1 MPEID
6 ELVAAIW
13 RIAVALLVVAVLVT
27 LGPWAAEAFRAGDP
41 RLATIILR
49 GTWLGVA
56 AFLSVWFFATTI
68 GIRVP
73 RIAAFVGTASAI
85 VILAL
90 SLWPFAPII
99 VKLYAVPSFDLPMLD
114 RAIISGSMLWL
125 LGTALLV
132 RAAAGSAGRAG
143 DPVDRHRAMSSVYG
157 DARWATM
164 EQAAAAL
171 PSSGS
176 IVVGERCRVDLEPD
190 ATVAFDPRRSE
201 TWGRG
206 GAMPLLA
213 FDLERGVGSGH
224 GLVIAGSGGGKTT
237 ANVVPTL
244 LRWPGNA
251 VVFDPSVE
259 VFPMVREA
267 RATLGGEPRDVYVI
281 DPSLPTGSVNLLD
294 WIGTGTKT
302 AEEDIA
308 TVASWFAGSKAENR
322 DPFFAQMAEALI
334 RGLLAHV
341 HLSTSETDRT
351 LRRLRILMS
360 QSHDHFQ
367 TTTLETIL
375 KEWPIESYVHRQ
387 LGPFRG
393 MHGATF
399 SGIYSNAGEMT
410 NWLAFP
416 RFADMVSNAA
426 GWKTTDLSSRH
437 VDVFINLPLA
447 TVQEHP
453 GLGRVVLGALLNS
466 VHHHDSVR
474 IAAGEEA
481 AVPPSKRVLFLID
494 EAARLQNMQVLTL
507 VRDAGRKYRAT
518 LVMIYQSL
526 GQMDAIWSED
536 GRVAWMD
543 SASWIS
549 FAAVNANE
557 TAKYVSERCGTMTVE
572 TTSRTV
578 GATARGA
585 TSSANVSVQ
594 RRSLIN
600 PDEVMRL
607 RADEQIIFVLA
618 QPPIRCGRAFWFRR
632 PEMRAIVGEN
642 RFHRG

>member
-6 ELVAAIW
+6 ELIAAIW
-13 RIAVALLVVAVLVT
+13 RIAIAFLVVAVLIT
-27 LGPWAAEAFRAGDP
+27 LGPWAADAIRESDP
-41 RLATIILR
+41 QLAALLAR
-49 GTWLGVA
+49 STWLGVA
-56 AFLSVWFFATTI
+56 LFLSLWFFITTI
-68 GIRVP
+68 GIRIP
-73 RIAAFVGTASAI
+73 RIAAFVGAASAI
-85 VILAL
+85 AIILFAL
-90 SLWPFAPII
+90 WAYGPPI
-99 VKLYAVPSFDLPMLD
+99 VKLYLVHSFDLSTTD
-114 RAIISGSMLWL
+114 RVIIAGSMFWL
-125 LGTALLV
+125 IASAFLIGAV
-132 RAAAGSAGRAG
+132 AGSAGRTS
-143 DPVDRHRAMSSVYG
+143 DPVDRHRAKSSVYG

-171 PSSGS
+171 PAFGS
-176 IVVGERCRVDLEPD
+176 IVVGERYRVDLQPD
-190 ATVAFDPRRSE
+190 LPTSFDPHDPD
-201 TWGRG
+201 TWGCG
-206 GAMPLLA
+206 GEAPLLA
-213 FDLERGVGSGH
+213 FDLERGIGSGH
-224 GLVIAGSGGGKTT
+224 GLVISGSGGGKTT

-251 VVFDPSVE
+251 VVFDPSIE
-259 VFPMVREA
+259 VLPMVHDA
-267 RATLGGEPRDVYVI
+267 RITRSDEPRQIFSI
-281 DPSLPTGSVNLLD
+281 DPSSPTGSANLLD

-308 TVASWFAGSKAENR
+308 TVASWFAGSKSESR

-341 HLSTSETDRT
+341 VLSKSETDRT
-351 LRRLRILMS
+351 LRRLRIMMS
-360 QSHDHFQ
+360 ESHDHFQ
-367 TTTLETIL
+367 TTTLEAIL
-375 KEWPIESYVHRQ
+375 KEWPIDSYVHRQ

-399 SGIYSNAGEMT
+399 SGIYSNAGDMT

-416 RFADMVSNAA
+416 RFADMVSTAG
-426 GWKTTDLSSRH
+426 GWKTTDLATKH
-437 VDVFINLPLA
+437 IDVFINLPLA

-474 IAAGEEA
+474 LAGGDDA
-481 AVPPSKRVLFLID
+481 MVPLSKRVLFLID
-494 EAARLQNMQVLTL
+494 EAPRLQNMQVLTL

-549 FAAVNANE
+549 FSAINSNE
-557 TAKYVSERCGTMTVE
+557 TAKYVSDRCGTMTVE
-572 TTSRTV
+572 TTSRTA
-578 GATARGA
+578 GAGARGA
-585 TSSANVSVQ
+585 MNSASVSVQ
-594 RRSLIN
+594 RRNLIN
-600 PDEVMRL
+600 PDELMRL
-607 RADEQIIFVLA
+607 RGDEQIVFVLA

-632 PEMRAIVGEN
+632 PEMRAVIARN
-642 RFHRG
+642 RFHG

>member
-1 MPEID
+1 MPDVD
-6 ELVAAIW
+6 ELIAAIW
-13 RIAVALLVVAVLVT
+13 RIGIAFLVVAVLLT
-27 LGPWAAEAFRAGDP
+27 LGPWTADGFHESDP
-41 RLATIILR
+41 RLAAIVLR
-49 GTWLGVA
+49 GTWLGLT
-56 AFLSVWFFATTI
+56 AFLSLWFFVTTI
-68 GIRVP
+68 GIRKP
-73 RIAAFVGTASAI
+73 RIAAFVGTASAAAI
-85 VILAL
+85 VLFAL
-90 SLWPFAPII
+90 WAFGPTI
-99 VKLYAVPSFDLPMLD
+99 VKLYAVRGFDLPALD
-114 RAIISGSMLWL
+114 RALVAGCTVWL
-125 LGTALLV
+125 VAWAMLV
-132 RAAAGSAGRAG
+132 RVAAGSTGRAG
-143 DPVDRHRAMSSVYG
+143 DPVERHRAISSVFG
-157 DARWATM
+157 DARWASM

-176 IVVGERCRVDLEPD
+176 IVIGERYRVDLEPD
-190 ATVAFDPRRSE
+190 ASVTFDPRNSE

-206 GAMPLLA
+206 GAAPLLA
-213 FDLERGVGSGH
+213 FDLDRGIGSGH
-224 GLVIAGSGGGKTT
+224 GLVISGSGGGKTT

-244 LRWPGNA
+244 LRWPGNT
-251 VVFDPSVE
+251 VVFDPSIE
-259 VFPMVREA
+259 VMPMVREA
-267 RATLGGEPRDVYVI
+267 RAALGDEPRDVFVI
-281 DPSLPTGSVNLLD
+281 DPSIPTGSVNLLD

-308 TVASWFAGSKAENR
+308 TVASWFAGSRAEGR
-322 DPFFAQMAEALI
+322 DPFFSQMAEALV

-341 HLSTSETDRT
+341 HLSPSETDRT

-360 QSHDHFQ
+360 EGHEQFHAS
-367 TTTLETIL
+367 TLEAIL
-375 KEWPIESYVHRQ
+375 KQWSVGSYVHRQ

-399 SGIYSNAGEMT
+399 SGIYSNAGDMT
-410 NWLAFP
+410 SWLAFP
-416 RFADMVSNAA
+416 RFADMVSTSS
-426 GWKTTDLSSRH
+426 GWKTTDLATKPL
-437 VDVFINLPLA
+437 DVFVNLPLA

-474 IAAGEEA
+474 LAAGDEA
-481 AVPPSKRVLFLID
+481 VVPASKRVLFLVD

-526 GQMDAIWSED
+526 GQMDSIWSED

-549 FAAVNANE
+549 FSAINSNE
-557 TAKYVSERCGTMTVE
+557 TAKYVSDRCGTMTVE

-578 GATARGA
+578 GASARGP

-594 RRSLIN
+594 RRNLIN

-607 RADEQIIFVLA
+607 RGDEQIVFVLA

-632 PEMRAIVGEN
+632 PEMRAVVGGN
-642 RFHRG
+642 RFHAG

>member
-1 MPEID
+1 
-6 ELVAAIW
+6 
-13 RIAVALLVVAVLVT
+13 
-27 LGPWAAEAFRAGDP
+27 
-41 RLATIILR
+41 
-49 GTWLGVA
+49 
-56 AFLSVWFFATTI
+56 
-68 GIRVP
+68 
-73 RIAAFVGTASAI
+73 
-85 VILAL
+85 
-90 SLWPFAPII
+90 
-99 VKLYAVPSFDLPMLD
+99 
-114 RAIISGSMLWL
+114 
-125 LGTALLV
+125 
-132 RAAAGSAGRAG
+132 
-143 DPVDRHRAMSSVYG
+143 
-157 DARWATM
+157 M

-171 PSSGS
+171 PAAGS
-176 IVVGERCRVDLEPD
+176 IVVGERFRVDLEPD
-190 ATVAFDPRRSE
+190 LAMSFDPRRPD

-206 GAMPLLA
+206 GAAPLLA
-213 FDLERGVGSGH
+213 FDLERGIGSGH
-224 GLVIAGSGGGKTT
+224 GLVISGSGGGKTT

-251 VVFDPSVE
+251 VVFDPSIE
-259 VFPMVREA
+259 VLPMVRDA
-267 RATLGGEPRDVYVI
+267 RATLRDEPRHIFTI
-281 DPSLPTGSVNLLD
+281 DPNDPAGSVDLLD

-308 TVASWFAGSKAENR
+308 TVASWFAGSKTESR

-334 RGLLAHV
+334 RGLLAHLT
-341 HLSTSETDRT
+341 LSKAETDRT

-360 QSHDHFQ
+360 ESHDHFQ
-367 TTTLETIL
+367 TTTLEVIL
-375 KEWPIESYVHRQ
+375 KEWAVDSYVHRQ

-399 SGIYSNAGEMT
+399 SGIYSNAGDMT

-416 RFADMVSNAA
+416 RFADMVSTAT
-426 GWKTTDLSSRH
+426 GWKTTDLATKH

-474 IAAGEEA
+474 LAGGDEA
-481 AVPPSKRVLFLID
+481 AVPIAKRVLFLVD

-549 FAAVNANE
+549 FSAINSNE
-557 TAKYVSERCGTMTVE
+557 TAKYVSDRCGTMTVE
-572 TTSRTV
+572 ATSRTV
-578 GATARGA
+578 GANARGA

-594 RRSLIN
+594 RRNLIN

-607 RADEQIIFVLA
+607 RGDEQIVFVLA

-632 PEMRAIVGEN
+632 PEMRAVVAEN
-642 RFHRG
+642 RFHAG

>member
-13 RIAVALLVVAVLVT
+13 RVAVAFLVVAVLVT
-27 LGPWAAEAFRAGDP
+27 LGPWAADAFRDGDP
-41 RLATIILR
+41 RLAALLDRSTR
-49 GTWLGVA
+49 LGVA
-56 AFLSVWFFATTI
+56 AFLSLWFFVTTI

-73 RIAAFVGTASAI
+73 RIAAFTGTASAVAI
-85 VILAL
+85 VSLAL
-90 SLWPFAPII
+90 WAYGPTI
-99 VKLYAVPSFDLPMLD
+99 VRLYAVPGFDLPITD
-114 RAIISGSMLWL
+114 RAIVAGCMLWL
-125 LGTALLV
+125 IGWALLV
-132 RAAAGSAGRAG
+132 RVAAGSAGRTH
-143 DPVDRHRAMSSVYG
+143 DPVERHRAASSVYG

-164 EQAAAAL
+164 EQSAAAL
-171 PSSGS
+171 PATGS
-176 IVVGERCRVDLEPD
+176 IVVGERFRVDLEPD
-190 ATVAFDPRRSE
+190 LSMSFDPRRPD

-206 GAMPLLA
+206 GAAPLLA
-213 FDLERGVGSGH
+213 FDLERGIGSGH
-224 GLVIAGSGGGKTT
+224 GLVISGSGGGKTT

-251 VVFDPSVE
+251 VVFDPSIE
-259 VFPMVREA
+259 VLPMVRDA
-267 RATLGGEPRDVYVI
+267 RATLGDEPRHIFTI
-281 DPSLPTGSVNLLD
+281 DPNDPAGSVDLLD

-308 TVASWFAGSKAENR
+308 TVASWFAGSKTESR

-334 RGLLAHV
+334 RGLLAHLT
-341 HLSTSETDRT
+341 LSKAETDRT

-360 QSHDHFQ
+360 ESHDHFQ
-367 TTTLETIL
+367 TTTLEAIL
-375 KEWPIESYVHRQ
+375 KEWAVDSYVHRQ

-399 SGIYSNAGEMT
+399 SGIYSNAGDMT

-416 RFADMVSNAA
+416 RFADMVSTAT
-426 GWKTTDLSSRH
+426 GWKTTDLATKH

-474 IAAGEEA
+474 LAGGDEA
-481 AVPPSKRVLFLID
+481 AVPLSKRVLFLVD

-526 GQMDAIWSED
+526 GQMDAIWTED

-549 FAAVNANE
+549 FSAINSNE
-557 TAKYVSERCGTMTVE
+557 TAKYVSDRCGTMTVE
-572 TTSRTV
+572 ATSRTV
-578 GATARGA
+578 GANARGA

-594 RRSLIN
+594 RRNLIN

-607 RADEQIIFVLA
+607 RGDEQIVFVLA

-632 PEMRAIVGEN
+632 AEMRAVVAQN
-642 RFHRG
+642 RFHAG

>member
-13 RIAVALLVVAVLVT
+13 RIAIAFLVVAVLVT
-27 LGPWAAEAFRAGDP
+27 LGPWVAEAFRDGDP
-41 RLATIILR
+41 RLAAL
-49 GTWLGVA
+49 LGRSTRLGIA
-56 AFLSVWFFATTI
+56 AFLSLWFFVTTI

-73 RIAAFVGTASAI
+73 RIATFTGTASAVAI
-85 VILAL
+85 VSLAL
-90 SLWPFAPII
+90 WAYGPTI
-99 VKLYAVPSFDLPMLD
+99 VRLYAVPDFDLPITD
-114 RAIISGSMLWL
+114 RAIVAGCMLWL
-125 LGTALLV
+125 IGWALLV
-132 RAAAGSAGRAG
+132 RVAAGSAGRTH
-143 DPVDRHRAMSSVYG
+143 DPVERHRAASSVYG

-164 EQAAAAL
+164 EQAATAL
-171 PSSGS
+171 PATGS
-176 IVVGERCRVDLEPD
+176 IVVGERFRVDLEPD
-190 ATVAFDPRRSE
+190 LSMSFDPRRPD

-206 GAMPLLA
+206 GMAPLLA
-213 FDLERGVGSGH
+213 FDLERGIGSGH
-224 GLVIAGSGGGKTT
+224 GLVISGSGGGKTT

-251 VVFDPSVE
+251 VVFDPSIE
-259 VFPMVREA
+259 VLPMVRDA
-267 RATLGGEPRDVYVI
+267 RATLGDEPRDIVTI
-281 DPSLPTGSVNLLD
+281 DPNDPAGSVDLLD
-294 WIGTGTKT
+294 WIGSGTKT

-308 TVASWFAGSKAENR
+308 TVASWFAGSKTESR

-334 RGLLAHV
+334 RGLLAHLT
-341 HLSTSETDRT
+341 LSKAETDRT

-360 QSHDHFQ
+360 ESHDHFQ
-367 TTTLETIL
+367 TTTLEAIL
-375 KEWPIESYVHRQ
+375 KEWAVDSYVHRQ

-399 SGIYSNAGEMT
+399 SGIYSNAGDMT

-416 RFADMVSNAA
+416 RFADMVSTAT
-426 GWKTTDLSSRH
+426 GWKTTDLATKH

-474 IAAGEEA
+474 LAGGDEA
-481 AVPPSKRVLFLID
+481 AVPLSKRVLFLVD

-526 GQMDAIWSED
+526 GQMDAIWTED

-549 FAAVNANE
+549 FSAINSNE
-557 TAKYVSERCGTMTVE
+557 TAKYVSDRCGTMTVE
-572 TTSRTV
+572 ATSRTV
-578 GATARGA
+578 GANARGA

-594 RRSLIN
+594 RRNLIN

-607 RADEQIIFVLA
+607 RGDEQIVFVLA

-632 PEMRAIVGEN
+632 PEMCAVAARN
-642 RFHRG
+642 RFHAG